1 MFCYITTVARKCETY
16 HARKSWKWGHVKK
29 WGAGEEMGLSV
40 QSVDYHVLKA
50 DFLLRDQYFQNVF
63 ESRELALWNLG

>member
-1 MFCYITTVARKCETY
+1 M
-16 HARKSWKWGHVKK
+16 KK